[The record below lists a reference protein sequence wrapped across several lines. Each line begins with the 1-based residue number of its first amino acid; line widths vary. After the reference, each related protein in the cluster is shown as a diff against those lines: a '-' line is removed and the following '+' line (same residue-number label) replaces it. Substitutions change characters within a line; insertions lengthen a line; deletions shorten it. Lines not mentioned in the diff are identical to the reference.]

1 MLLGQRFP
9 DSKLNLEPSEPR
21 PTESVCQTGDAA
33 RGVNGRGTHEMV
45 GELESVSQA
54 KELNERFVKGAEQ
67 LANAAAK
74 SARGQSKAA

>member
-1 MLLGQRFP
+1 VVGALTKHVR
-9 DSKLNLEPSEPR
+9 KLPQQLRRSL
-21 PTESVCQTGDAA
+21 TWD
-33 RGVNGRGTHEMV
+33 RGKEMADHKSFTV
-45 GELESVSQA
+45 T

>member
-1 MLLGQRFP
+1 MLLAALMVAELTRW
-9 DSKLNLEPSEPR
+9 LANL
-21 PTESVCQTGDAA
+21 T
-33 RGVNGRGTHEMV
+33 
-45 GELESVSQA
+45 SVSQT

>member
-1 MLLGQRFP
+1 
-9 DSKLNLEPSEPR
+9 
-21 PTESVCQTGDAA
+21 
-33 RGVNGRGTHEMV
+33 MV